1 LFHRG
6 HFRFKAFKAFS
17 RTILKFGFGEARLRG
32 TSAVS
37 WQKMVPESHRG
48 FPKWEA
54 PNHPSNCIHG
64 RYPVMALSLRRVVAL
79 AVVALGAMMQP
90 DPDMA
95 VYHGVSQFL
104 MAFLL
109 VT

>member
-1 LFHRG
+1 MTA
-6 HFRFKAFKAFS
+6 FKAFKAFS

-37 WQKMVPESHRG
+37 WLKLVPESHRG

-54 PNHPSNCIHG
+54 HGGPKSSKQLHPRQVPCHG
-64 RYPVMALSLRRVVAL
+64 AVASPCGGVGRGGARRHDATRSRY
-79 AVVALGAMMQP
+79 G
-90 DPDMA
+90 
-95 VYHGVSQFL
+95 GVSQFL